1 MILTIYDKSGEAK
14 CELVPN
20 DSSTHQHQIE
30 GDNLLS
36 LSFSIYEFV
45 PLDVGDYTDFLGQRY
60 WLTERYMPKQNSSV
74 EWVYDI
80 KMYGIESLLSRFLV
94 LNNDEPVFTLTGPP
108 KEHVRIIA
116 ESVNN
121 GMSQATLLIPGIV
134 NGTSNITI
142 DYSGKYCAEA
152 LHELAK
158 AVNDSEWWLDGQK
171 INVCRCLRGAEL
183 TLAYGK
189 GLLSLDRDTS
199 NTYKFYTRLFPI
211 GSTRNINP
219 SVYGHS
225 RLMLP
230 EGKQYVELHTSEY
243 GVYDHYEQQA
253 FEDIYPRY
261 TGTVGAVRTEEQ
273 TDSSGNKFAVY
284 FIKDAD
290 IPFNPNDYELPGEVK
305 RISFQSGELEGLGTS
320 DNHYFEANWKADT
333 QEWEIITQWPD
344 DHSGQLPGGSLIP
357 KQGDTYIPWN
367 INMPAEYYG
376 LAEAE
381 LADAVDK
388 YNERHWQDI
397 AVYKAPTDH
406 VWLEEQSDKG
416 IDVDIYIGRRVR
428 MESEKFFP
436 ESGFR
441 SSRVTRLCR
450 KVNHPTIIDIEISD
464 AVQQGSLDRI
474 NESISDLKNITHTV
488 IAGDSSGSA
497 SVDAGASPCALGKDL
512 VTMTAVGFIPKGTTI
527 KKGTTWEDIF
537 RQMFLTVTKANLSS
551 SITHGDGSHGND
563 VEYGTLKGYIDY
575 IAMRNDAGLMET
587 AILDDGQ
594 KASFS
599 QEDSAKKQTWRRH
612 LNSSGKE
619 AYTSTETYTLTV
631 KYAKNDSY
639 PTGVQ
644 LTDTCT
650 VHVRRRWFAGGS
662 DTVPDSSWDS
672 ARVRALEKSGLM
684 SGNSFTVLLN
694 NGYGRVL
701 VIAVQESKEI
711 DKCVC
716 QETNNSNIKTDSS
729 RFLELTQKISVEGV
743 NGSTA
748 IGYRIYYY
756 KMDSPVTDK
765 RTYNITL
772 K

>member
-20 DSSTHQHQIE
+20 DSSTHQHQIQ

-36 LSFSIYEFV
+36 LSFSCYEFV

-60 WLTERYMPKQNSSV
+60 WLTERYTPKQNSSV

-94 LNNDEPVFTLTGPP
+94 LNNGEPVFTLTGPP

-121 GMSQATLLIPGIV
+121 GMSQSTLLTPGTV
-134 NGTSNITI
+134 NGTANITI

-152 LHELAK
+152 LRELAQ
-158 AVNDSEWWLDGQK
+158 ALNDDSEWWLDGQNV
-171 INVCRCLRGAEL
+171 NVCRCLRGEEL

-189 GLLSLDRDTS
+189 GLTSLDRDTS
-199 NTYKFYTRLFPI
+199 NTHKFYTRLFPI
-211 GSTRNINP
+211 GSSRNINP

-230 EGKQYVELHTSEY
+230 EGKQYIELHTSEY
-243 GVYDHYEQQA
+243 GVYDHYEQKA

-261 TGTVGAVRTEEQ
+261 TGTITSVRIEEQ
-273 TDSSGNKFAVY
+273 ADSNGSKFAVY

-290 IPFNPNDYELPGEVK
+290 IPFNPNDYELPDEVK
-305 RISFQSGELEGLGTS
+305 RISFQSGELEGLGLS
-320 DNHYFEANWKADT
+320 DDHYFEANWHEDQK
-333 QEWEIITQWPD
+333 EWEIITQWPD
-344 DHSGQLPGGSLIP
+344 NTSGQLPGGALIP
-357 KQGDTYIPWN
+357 QQGDTYIPWN
-367 INMPAEYYG
+367 ISMPSEYYR
-376 LAEAE
+376 LAETE
-381 LADAVDK
+381 LEDAVAK

-406 VWLEEQSDKG
+406 VWIEEQADEG
-416 IDVDIYIGRRVR
+416 IDTDIYIGRRIR
-428 MESEKFFP
+428 LESDKFFP
-436 ESGFR
+436 ETGFR
-441 SSRVTRLCR
+441 TSRITRLSR
-450 KVNHPTIIDIEISD
+450 KVNIPTVIDIEISD
-464 AVQQGSLDRI
+464 AVQQGALDRI
-474 NESISDLKNITHTV
+474 NESITDLKNMTHTV
-488 IAGDSSGSA
+488 VTGESGSDEN
-497 SVDAGASPCALGKDL
+497 SGLQCALEKDI

-527 KKGTTWEDIF
+527 KKGSTCEEIF
-537 RQMFLTVTKANLSS
+537 RQLFLTVTKANLTS
-551 SITHGDGSHGND
+551 SITHGDGSRGND

-575 IAMRNDAGLMET
+575 IAMRNDAGPMDT

-594 KASFS
+594 KANFS
-599 QEDSAKKQTWRRH
+599 QEDSAKKQTWRRQ
-612 LNSSGKE
+612 LNTSGQD
-619 AYTSTETYTLTV
+619 AYTETKTYTLTV
-631 KYAKNDSY
+631 RYGKNASY

-650 VHVRRRWFAGGS
+650 VNVRRRWFAGGS
-662 DTVPDSSWDS
+662 DTVPDGTWDS
-672 ARVRALEKSGLM
+672 AKVRSLERSGLLG
-684 SGNSFTVLLN
+684 GNSFTAQLT

-711 DKCVC
+711 DKCIC
-716 QETNNSNIKTDSS
+716 QETNNSNIKTDTS
-729 RFLELTQKISVEGV
+729 RFLELTQKINVEGA